1 MRLEYSLTPH
11 TKINSE
17 WMKNLN
23 IRSDAIK
30 FLEEN
35 MGRMLFNINHSSILF
50 DSPPR
55 IRNITI
61 KINKWDLIKLK
72 SFCIAKETTKKNK
85 KTTHR
90 MGENLCKLC
99 NRQGPYLQNIQTTH
113 TIQQQQQQK
122 TNSPIEKW
130 AVDPK

>member
-50 DSPPR
+50 DPPPR
-55 IRNITI
+55 IRSIKT
-61 KINKWDLIKLK
+61 KINQRDIVKLK
-72 SFCIAKETTKKNK
+72 SLCTAKETIKKK
-85 KTTHR
+85 KRQSTEFFH
-90 MGENLCKLC
+90 LCK
-99 NRQGPYLQNIQTTH
+99 
-113 TIQQQQQQK
+113 
-122 TNSPIEKW
+122 
-130 AVDPK
+130 